1 MINQVANIHDALK
14 EISPIVQM
22 IHNYVSA
29 NECADG
35 VIAVGASP
43 IITASVQEAEQV
55 AYRANSISM
64 NTGTINDGQVESM
77 ILAGTMA
84 NDANIPIVFDP
95 VGVSFSK
102 YRAQQILKI
111 LNKIKVSIIKGNYS
125 EIAFLAGENV
135 SSKGLDTFEADEYDC
150 VNVALKL
157 ADKYSCTVILTSQT
171 DIVADSTDVIKIYNG
186 TPMLQKLFCSGDM
199 VGTLAAAYCG
209 ISRNFLTASTAA
221 TAMVSLAGELAA
233 ENLANDLDTGTFKI
247 NFFNQLSKI
256 DSDTIKNRLQLLV
269 Y

>member
-1 MINQVANIHDALK
+1 MINQVANIHDALR
-14 EISPIVQM
+14 EINPIVQM
-22 IHNYVSA
+22 LHNYVSA

-35 VIAVGASP
+35 AIAIGASP
-43 IITASVQEAEQV
+43 IITASVQESEQV
-55 AYRANSISM
+55 AFRANAISM
-64 NTGTINDGQVESM
+64 NAATINDSQSESM

-95 VGVSFSK
+95 AGASFSK
-102 YRAQQILKI
+102 YRAQTILKI
-111 LNKIKVSIIKGNYS
+111 LNKIKVSVIKGNYS

-135 SSKGLDTFEADEYDC
+135 SSKGLDAFEADEYDC

-157 ADKYSCTVILTSQT
+157 ADKYSCTVILTSKT
-171 DIVADSTDVIKIYNG
+171 DIIADSTDVVKVFNG
-186 TPMLQKLFCSGDM
+186 TPMLQKFFCSGDM
-199 VGTLAAAYCG
+199 IGVIAAAYCG
-209 ISRNFLTASTAA
+209 ISRNFLTAATAA
-221 TAMVSLAGELAA
+221 ASMVSLAGELAA
-233 ENLANDLDTGTFKI
+233 ENLSNDLDLGTFKT